1 MLSVAELAVVRG
13 VLQAYDGDKDGRLTR
28 EELERACNQLRVP
41 VPRPSI
47 LAGLRRSAG
56 DLAGTTTLID
66 SLFSA
71 PLDGSE
77 VSSLLDID
85 DTTDL
90 AEVEQLW
97 LKGKEE
103 AQAEEEESRRRFS
116 SSSSSGSFFFSVDGA
131 SSLEDAAASSAS
143 AVGAGL
149 GDAWNIACE
158 IVPTAEAMF
167 QEIGRIGESR

>member
-77 VSSLLDID
+77 VSSLLDIAALYGS
-85 DTTDL
+85 TKLRSPTITL
-90 AEVEQLW
+90 FC
-97 LKGKEE
+97 
-103 AQAEEEESRRRFS
+103 SPRRMH
-116 SSSSSGSFFFSVDGA
+116 A
-131 SSLEDAAASSAS
+131 SLH
-143 AVGAGL
+143 
-149 GDAWNIACE
+149 
-158 IVPTAEAMF
+158 
-167 QEIGRIGESR
+167 GR